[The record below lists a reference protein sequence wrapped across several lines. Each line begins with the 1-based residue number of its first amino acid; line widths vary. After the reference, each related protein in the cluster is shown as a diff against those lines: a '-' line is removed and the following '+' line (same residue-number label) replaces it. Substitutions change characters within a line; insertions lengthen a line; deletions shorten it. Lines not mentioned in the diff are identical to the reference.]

1 MNDAALARSFAAQI
15 AGIQQVLLASWHAE
29 DPDAGFTEWAAFRAD
44 TRLGFSPP
52 PLDVAALPERRW
64 SEAPIL
70 ATVGFRLPL
79 PDAPAE
85 AADLWLDGMRRL
97 MARDPVPADRNSF
110 FFRLVELLG
119 LAVGSRAVAG
129 RDDKPARW
137 LGRVT
142 ADHCDLL
149 PRGNGFNSVA
159 PALTASCLDIRLDAM
174 SRVEPGSVIDT
185 AYLLWLHLVDR
196 DLAATVTPVG
206 CEALVQQ
213 LLEGTAADQ
222 PDPHGLG
229 QNGILLITL
238 QRAVA
243 EALGNLKLGG
253 LRAADFVTQLCR
265 RFPLMIAELRNRYNN
280 RPGLEV
286 KDEYDLQDLLRS
298 VLQLH
303 FDDVRAEEW
312 NPSYGG
318 VQSRSDVVLKQERI
332 VIETKMTRKSLTQKE
347 LVRQLIQDKEQYR
360 GHPDCGTLIFFVY
373 DPEHRLTNPAAIE
386 HDLSD
391 AHGRPRA
398 IVVVSPR
405 GLLAVTRPGIS
416 RLSSRLRSS
425 AHLLSNEVPPEPGI
439 GANVFHMIS
448 DSPRSTRMVF
458 AGRMALRSTQAD
470 WAGLLNLHC
479 TQKAWL

>member
-303 FDDVRAEEW
+303 FDDVPGRRVEPKLRRGPVTIRRGAEARTHRDRD
-312 NPSYGG
+312 
-318 VQSRSDVVLKQERI
+318 QDDQE
-332 VIETKMTRKSLTQKE
+332 EP
-347 LVRQLIQDKEQYR
+347 
-360 GHPDCGTLIFFVY
+360 HPEGTSTAA
-373 DPEHRLTNPAAIE
+373 DPGQGA
-386 HDLSD
+386 
-391 AHGRPRA
+391 
-398 IVVVSPR
+398 
-405 GLLAVTRPGIS
+405 IS
-416 RLSSRLRSS
+416 RAPRLRD
-425 AHLLSNEVPPEPGI
+425 AHLLC
-439 GANVFHMIS
+439 
-448 DSPRSTRMVF
+448 
-458 AGRMALRSTQAD
+458 LRSRTPPDEPCGDRARPVGRSWPPACNRGGKPPGPVSSHPSRNQSPI
-470 WAGLLNLHC
+470 L
-479 TQKAWL
+479 